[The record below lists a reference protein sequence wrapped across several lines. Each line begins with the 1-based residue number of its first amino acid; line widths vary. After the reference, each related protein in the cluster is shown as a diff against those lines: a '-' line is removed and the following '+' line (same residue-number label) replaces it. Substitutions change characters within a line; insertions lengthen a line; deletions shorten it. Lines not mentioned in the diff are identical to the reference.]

1 MKTYSFQ
8 VVLEKDK
15 WPDEPDDNAVWRA
28 YIPALEHKGAAS
40 WGYTQ
45 REALKNLQDA
55 VELLVEYLLEQGEE
69 IDFESLLANQEE
81 SLSESRSQIQVSDV
95 PLIAVTV

>member
-1 MKTYSFQ
+1 MKTYAFQ

-15 WPDEPDDNAVWRA
+15 WPDDPDENAVWRA

-45 REALKNLQDA
+45 KEVLKNLQDA
-55 VELLVEYLLEQGEE
+55 VDLLVEYLLEQGEE
-69 IDFESLLANQEE
+69 IDFESLLADQEKSQSE
-81 SLSESRSQIQVSDV
+81 SLSQIQVSDV
-95 PLIAVTV
+95 PLIAVTI

>member
-15 WPDEPDDNAVWRA
+15 WPDEPNENAVWRA
-28 YIPALEHKGAAS
+28 YIPALEHRGASS

-45 REALKNLQDA
+45 KEALKNLQDA
-55 VELLVEYLLEQGEE
+55 VDLLFEYLSEQGGE
-69 IDFESLLANQEE
+69 INLDSLLRHQEE
-81 SLSESRSQIQVSDV
+81 GSSESCSQIQVSDV
-95 PLIAVTV
+95 PLIAITV

>member
-15 WPDEPDDNAVWRA
+15 WPDEPDENAVWRA
-28 YIPALEHKGAAS
+28 YVPALEHKGASS
-40 WGYTQ
+40 WGYTEK
-45 REALKNLQDA
+45 EALKNLQDA
-55 VELLVEYLLEQGEE
+55 VDILFEYLSEQGEE
-69 IDFESLLANQEE
+69 IDLESLLADEE
-81 SLSESRSQIQVSDV
+81 KKLSETGSQIQVSDI

>member
-1 MKTYSFQ
+1 MKTYAFE

-15 WPDEPDDNAVWRA
+15 WPDEPDENAVWRA

-45 REALKNLQDA
+45 KEALKSLQDA
-55 VELLVEYLLEQGEE
+55 VDLLFEYLSEQGEE
-69 IDFESLLANQEE
+69 IDFESLLAGQEKN
-81 SLSESRSQIQVSDV
+81 LSESYPQIQVSDV
-95 PLIAVTV
+95 PLITVTV

>member
-15 WPDEPDDNAVWRA
+15 WPDEPNENAVWRA
-28 YIPALEHKGAAS
+28 YIPALEHQGASS

-45 REALKNLQDA
+45 KEALKNLQDA
-55 VELLVEYLLEQGEE
+55 VDLLVEYLLEQGKE
-69 IDFESLLANQEE
+69 IDFESLLVEQEK
-81 SLSESRSQIQVSDV
+81 SQSESCSQIQVSDV
-95 PLIAVTV
+95 PLIAITV

>member
-8 VVLEKDK
+8 AVLEKDK
-15 WPDEPDDNAVWRA
+15 WPDEPDENAVWRA

-45 REALKNLQDA
+45 KEALKNLQDA
-55 VELLVEYLLEQGEE
+55 VDLLVEYLLEQGEE
-69 IDFESLLANQEE
+69 IDFESLLADEKE
-81 SLSESRSQIQVSDV
+81 SLGESRSQIQVSDV

>member
-15 WPDEPDDNAVWRA
+15 WPDEPDENAVWRA

-45 REALKNLQDA
+45 REALKNLQDT

-69 IDFESLLANQEE
+69 INLDSLLQHEKKD
-81 SLSESRSQIQVSDV
+81 SSESCSHIQALLVR
-95 PLIAVTV
+95 